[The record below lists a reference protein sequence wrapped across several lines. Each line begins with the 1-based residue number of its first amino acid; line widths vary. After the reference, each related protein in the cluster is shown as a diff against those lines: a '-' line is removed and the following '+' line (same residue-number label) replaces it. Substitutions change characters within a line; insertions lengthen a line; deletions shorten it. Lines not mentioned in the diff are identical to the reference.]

1 MSQVISTKDIG
12 IIVLAAGSSVR
23 FGTDKRLATLNNG
36 LSILETTLTCIPASF
51 EQRVLVLKAGDE
63 KLAQQYGQH
72 WQICFADAPEKG
84 LANSLSSAV
93 VQVGNWE
100 GAIVALAD
108 MPFIT
113 TQTYSVLQKAMTRH
127 HIVVPVYE
135 GRRGNPVGFRKKF
148 YSEIEALEGDQG
160 AKPLLQKYS
169 ADVYE
174 QKTGDAG
181 IFRDIDKPE
190 MLT

>member
-1 MSQVISTKDIG
+1 MSLKISTKDIG

-23 FGTDKRLATLNNG
+23 FGADKRLAMLSNG
-36 LSILETTLTCIPASF
+36 HSILESTLACIPASF
-51 EQRVLVLKAGDE
+51 ERRVLVLKTGEE
-63 KLAQQYGQH
+63 KLARQYEQH

-84 LANSLSSAV
+84 LANSLGSAIA
-93 VQVGNWE
+93 QVGSWQ
-100 GAIVALAD
+100 GALIALAD

-113 TQTYSVLQKAMTRH
+113 PQTYSALQEAMTRH
-127 HIVVPVYE
+127 DIVVPVHE

-148 YSEIEALEGDQG
+148 YSEIEALKGDQG
-160 AKPLLQKYS
+160 AKPLLEKY
-169 ADVYE
+169 AVDVYQ

-181 IFRDIDKPE
+181 IFRDIDKPD